1 MSRMSASR
9 TANNGRRIDVDTIHL
24 RAVIVDGVVEVWEP
38 REPEPVASRGLG
50 DTIAKV
56 TKAIGVRP
64 CGGCSK
70 RQATLNRL
78 VPYR

>member
-1 MSRMSASR
+1 MSRLSASR
-9 TANNGRRIDVDTIHL
+9 TADNGRRVDVDTIHL

-38 REPEPVASRGLG
+38 REPRSRGLG

-64 CGGCSK
+64 CGGCNK
-70 RQATLNRL
+70 RQEALNRL
-78 VPYR
+78 VPYK